1 MQYQTTRRWLQAAS
15 AIVIGFGLLGV
26 ATSHPVLSGPERIF
40 IDMAIWPIDGL
51 PDNPTPESRLLWAI
65 VNGVLIGWG
74 VLLWLITT
82 RLLPSDPP
90 LARTMIL
97 TSIWTWFVIDSVG
110 SIAAGAPM
118 NAVFNIG
125 FLLLFVIPLW
135 QPLRQLDAH

>member
-1 MQYQTTRRWLQAAS
+1 MQYQTTQRWLQVAS
-15 AIVIGFGLLGV
+15 GIVIGFGLLGA
-26 ATSHPVLSGPERIF
+26 ATTHPALSGPERIF
-40 IDMAIWPIDGL
+40 IDLAFWPVDGL
-51 PDNPTPESRLLWAI
+51 PDSPTPESRLLWAI